1 MTDRQTER
9 SARVRRWIV
18 LGAALLAGFALWRVL
33 GTSPR
38 DDDDD
43 RQAVAHPTPNE
54 GEAATDV
61 RLTGRPRPESD
72 PRDAVVAERTTA
84 TSGDAIDPPA
94 SLRVTVR
101 GWLGVPLEGARVH
114 WEDHDDA
121 ERGHGEGVTG
131 PDGVALL
138 AGVHRRAIAL
148 DVTHDGYL
156 DPLGTHGSTWTP
168 ASSNGSTSSWT
179 VVSASTSAWSRIRGR
194 PSAPRGFGRE
204 RAARPRCT
212 AWIGT
217 SGPATASGVLP
228 RPTRAA
234 ARPSRVSFPAGATA
248 SGSRRR
254 ATRGASARSASAF
267 PTKPT
272 TWCFASRAGG
282 RVVARVLDSRG
293 EAVVRARVAFV
304 PKRDAE
310 PAPAPESPETTPE
323 PGEEEDLDRELGGL
337 SVGVGS
343 FFGPR
348 QVEIYSAN
356 TDDRGEA
363 VVEGLPFDR
372 TFTVAVA
379 QDPLLGSEAPVAKV
393 TLAREDP
400 DRTLELRVP
409 PWAPQLVDLDEVTE
423 SVLSDA
429 GVSPAPTDRRAE
441 VRPRVQ
447 WPLGATPE

>member
-1 MTDRQTER
+1 MDPGVLQRLDVQLDRRLRLDVRVVTDQGAPVRA
-9 SARVRRWIV
+9 ARVRAR
-18 LGAALLAGFALWRVL
+18 
-33 GTSPR
+33 
-38 DDDDD
+38 
-43 RQAVAHPTPNE
+43 E
-54 GEAATDV
+54 G
-61 RLTGRPRPESD
+61 G
-72 PRDAVVAERTTA
+72 TTA
-84 TSGDAIDPPA
+84 LHRVDWHIGPCYGEWGPA
-94 SLRVTVR
+94 STD
-101 GWLGVPLEGARVH
+101 EG
-114 WEDHDDA
+114 
-121 ERGHGEGVTG
+121 G
-131 PDGVALL
+131 
-138 AGVHRRAIAL
+138 
-148 DVTHDGYL
+148 
-156 DPLGTHGSTWTP
+156 
-168 ASSNGSTSSWT
+168 
-179 VVSASTSAWSRIRGR
+179 
-194 PSAPRGFGRE
+194 
-204 RAARPRCT
+204 
-212 AWIGT
+212 
-217 SGPATASGVLP
+217 
-228 RPTRAA
+228 
-234 ARPSRVSFPAGATA
+234 
-248 SGSRRR
+248 R
-254 ATRGASARSASAF
+254 ATIEGLVPGRRYGVWVEAPGYTRGEREVCFSVPDEAHDVVLRLAR
-267 PTKPT
+267 
-272 TWCFASRAGG
+272 GG